1 MAVYQHRIAKTLA
14 RGLKQSIKRLV
25 IRLVE
30 IFNAV
35 KCFREG
41 NSARI
46 NQLALTDQTRHRT
59 KPASDARRLGV
70 HERRQRLGEH
80 ARIEL
85 IGFTIHI
92 QKSPR
97 EMRLEQ
103 GRPEP
108 HRRSKQVIDVTVFRM
123 ANAQGIQTRRF
134 DEGMRVI
141 ASAMRGIKDER
152 NALFRR
158 SAYLE
163 GRYQTKIA
171 LQTHSSPVLDR
182 NSQAIRQR
190 STLIT

>member
-1 MAVYQHRIAKTLA
+1 
-14 RGLKQSIKRLV
+14 
-25 IRLVE
+25 
-30 IFNAV
+30 
-35 KCFREG
+35 
-41 NSARI
+41 
-46 NQLALTDQTRHRT
+46 QTRHRT
-59 KPASDARRLGV
+59 KPASDARRLAV

-85 IGFTIHI
+85 VGFTIHI
-92 QKSPR
+92 QKSPW

-141 ASAMRGIKDER
+141 PPAMRGVKDER

-158 SAYLE
+158 RAYLE
-163 GRYQTKIA
+163 VRYQTKIA

-190 STLIT
+190 STLITQQITSDSPCAQMAGRRIFRTLPGVHTRQSCHTEQLVAKYAP